1 MYGNKHTGGHSQCTW
16 HTAKYTPHTSA
27 DFTVYIVQ
35 LYTTV
40 TALRLYRCTG
50 LKLQRNPGFVYT
62 RGKHQSK
69 RRADFEASRPRRL
82 FCQVP
87 GPAQFWTQ
95 NCCLPSTSTRRHRRP
110 ISGLILEA
118 THRRLPFLP
127 RPIRGQINPITHV
140 QDEDDDSDSFGTMME
155 ICSTRTLF
163 QFNFARSLSAAKM
176 ELLLGRRNA

>member
-1 MYGNKHTGGHSQCTW
+1 MAHCKLNTTHSSAHCADCSETAHSDHT
-16 HTAKYTPHTSA
+16 
-27 DFTVYIVQ
+27 
-35 LYTTV
+35 
-40 TALRLYRCTG
+40 LYRCTG

-87 GPAQFWTQ
+87 
-95 NCCLPSTSTRRHRRP
+95 S
-110 ISGLILEA
+110 
-118 THRRLPFLP
+118 
-127 RPIRGQINPITHV
+127 NPILDPKLLFAQH
-140 QDEDDDSDSFGTMME
+140 QQAQEANFGADFGSHPPKTAFFASANLWPNKSNYSCAGLDRAGMMIQTRME
-155 ICSTRTLF
+155 ICSTCTLF